1 MDARGFPFRRHSS
14 RSASPERNAPSALPT
29 GSRPSYAETSSS
41 PIGTSI
47 GSVGPVEPKN
57 FRVPLTCF
65 FWFHA
70 ENCQKSDEQCM

>member
-14 RSASPERNAPSALPT
+14 LSASPERDAPGALPT
-29 GSRPSYAETSSS
+29 GTRASYAETSSS
-41 PIGTSI
+41 PIGSQ
-47 GSVGPVEPKN
+47 SVGPTKPKN

-70 ENCQKSDEQCM
+70 QHCQKSDGKCM